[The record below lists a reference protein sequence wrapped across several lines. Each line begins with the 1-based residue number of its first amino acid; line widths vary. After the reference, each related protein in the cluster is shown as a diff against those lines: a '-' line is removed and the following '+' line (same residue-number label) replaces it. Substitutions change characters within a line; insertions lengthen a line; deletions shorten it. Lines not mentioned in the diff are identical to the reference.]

1 MPGRGPVTVPD
12 LNLLVTL
19 NVLIEE
25 ASVTRAAERLDMSAP
40 SLSRALSRI
49 RTTVGD
55 PILVRAGRNLV
66 PTPRAL
72 ELRDRVRQ
80 LVEEAGALLR
90 PEGALTIASLDR
102 QFTIRANEYFSGAFG
117 ADLLARLR
125 EEAPLVTLRFAPEGE
140 ADDDALREG
149 RIDLDIGA
157 LRAMGP
163 EVRVQTILRDQY
175 RGVACPDHPIFS
187 EPITAERFAQFEQIS
202 ASRRGRARGPIDDAL
217 AAMGLERQV
226 PLIVASFHTMLL
238 ALPGS
243 SLIGL
248 APGQVLRGIERLGM
262 SLRTFDLPLPPLDT
276 VVIAQAWHPRLDNDT
291 AHRFLRTAVRDVCSR
306 R

>member
-1 MPGRGPVTVPD
+1 MTVPD

-19 NVLIEE
+19 TVLIEE

-90 PEGALTIASLDR
+90 PEGALTIGSLDR

-187 EPITAERFAQFEQIS
+187 ETITAERFAQFEQIS

-217 AAMGLERQV
+217 AAMGLERRV

-262 SLRTFDLPLPPLDT
+262 SLRTFDLPLRPLDT